1 MNKIKFKI
9 LGVLLLIF
17 IVTNSVNGN
26 QKQLSV
32 SKTDSIQNAKFSLIE
47 KKLNSI
53 EKKHSDFQY
62 QKNFFTQA
70 LDSQNSIYSMNTTLF
85 AALVT
90 ILFGFIGFIAYWNI
104 TDKFKSSLSTLESNY
119 QNIIKSLNKDKAS
132 LYTAHMNI
140 MKELIDKI
148 KYALLSTKYYIISE
162 ENEEAIDSLN
172 FLNEKILKKL
182 GTKKYSTLDEFA
194 DDYNLLKEIIKINK
208 NLQNDFSVKIE
219 QSLSNIKVLFEKL
232 NPQYDE

>member
-1 MNKIKFKI
+1 MNKIKIKT
-9 LGVLLLIF
+9 LYVLLLIF

-32 SKTDSIQNAKFSLIE
+32 SKTDSIQNTKISLIE
-47 KKLNSI
+47 NKLDSI

-85 AALVT
+85 AAFVT

-104 TDKFKSSLSTLESNY
+104 TAKFKSSLSTLESNY

-140 MKELIDKI
+140 MESLVDKI
-148 KYALLSTKYYIISE
+148 KYSLLSAKHYLMSDD
-162 ENEEAIDSLN
+162 NEEVIDSLN
-172 FLNEKILKKL
+172 FLYEEILNKL
-182 GTKKYSTLDEFA
+182 NGIKYSTIDEFT
-194 DDYNLLKEIIKINK
+194 DDYNLLKELIKINRDS
-208 NLQNDFSVKIE
+208 QNDFSVAIE
-219 QSLSNIKVLFEKL
+219 QKLSSIKDLFVKL
-232 NPQYDE
+232 NP